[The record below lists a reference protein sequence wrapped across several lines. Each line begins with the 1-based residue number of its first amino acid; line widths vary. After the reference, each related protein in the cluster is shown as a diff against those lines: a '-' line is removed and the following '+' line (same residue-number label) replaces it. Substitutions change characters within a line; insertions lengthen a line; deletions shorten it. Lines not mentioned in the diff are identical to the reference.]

1 MVPRAGFVGL
11 RCTEDVALVP
21 MVLHAAPLTPYDAN
35 SYNEARVKWGMMVNR
50 TRDIVRQFWTYCDDV
65 EINKRAT
72 KWTIAFVFTCKQ
84 SLRWK
89 PECNELLA
97 LLGSADVRHVN
108 AADHMPIYAME
119 KISDC
124 IKDALKGGHIDTQ
137 TAYMIDRNITSFED
151 QIGVSGRHACF
162 RTLHCQLPF
171 DAPCPSRARTH
182 TDSRFACAYRD
193 LQGLGTHSQDTRAVW
208 PCSSSSLFDRAVRNW
223 MPTPAYVSKR
233 LLLWTPAFG

>member
-1 MVPRAGFVGL
+1 MMPRAGFVGL
-11 RCTEDVALVP
+11 RCTEDVALIS
-21 MVLHAAPLTPYDAN
+21 MVLHAAPLTPYDVN

-72 KWTIAFVFTCKQ
+72 KWTIAFVFTCKE

-162 RTLHCQLPF
+162 RTVHCQLPS
-171 DAPCPSRARTH
+171 PSMLRAQAARELTPTLVSLVRTTTCKASERILKTPVPYGLVLH
-182 TDSRFACAYRD
+182 LRF
-193 LQGLGTHSQDTRAVW
+193 LIVL
-208 PCSSSSLFDRAVRNW
+208 
-223 MPTPAYVSKR
+223 
-233 LLLWTPAFG
+233 